1 MGTLV
6 SNGTRRQLRDRTK
19 HIPDDRPAAN
29 DRQKDYST
37 RQNIPEHRHS
47 NHLCRLRCRG
57 NVAVSNQRFQ
67 LSQHSRRKVF
77 FTTPGTFFD
86 RHVSNDDQF
95 AFVPFLDRRRSGLQR
110 RVVTHSTSHNESP
123 STNSIVF
130 PQMHVREIHGVD
142 LNHIINNLAGD
153 VDDVTVE
160 PFASNK
166 VANETPI
173 VEVCLNHLSVYDS
186 IFNIHNT
193 DSADS
198 TRVPSMAGETILV
211 ILNQSADTFQTQCG
225 LVYEFRLLRC
235 SL

>member
-1 MGTLV
+1 M
-6 SNGTRRQLRDRTK
+6 
-19 HIPDDRPAAN
+19 HI
-29 DRQKDYST
+29 
-37 RQNIPEHRHS
+37 
-47 NHLCRLRCRG
+47 
-57 NVAVSNQRFQ
+57 
-67 LSQHSRRKVF
+67 
-77 FTTPGTFFD
+77 
-86 RHVSNDDQF
+86 
-95 AFVPFLDRRRSGLQR
+95 
-110 RVVTHSTSHNESP
+110 
-123 STNSIVF
+123 
-130 PQMHVREIHGVD
+130 REIHGVD

-160 PFASNK
+160 PFASNQ

-198 TRVPSMAGETILV
+198 TCVPSMASETILV